1 MRSTALL
8 LLLLLSGCGKSFDQ
22 RYSDIE
28 TEVKKDARTIDSDL
42 QHEAAKTDE

>member
-22 RYSDIE
+22 RYSDVE
-28 TEVKKDARTIDSDL
+28 AEVKKDDRTIDSDL